1 MKLYY
6 DEPIRRPASYIPAVE
21 KPALPEPYRKMKAL
35 AASVHSAERLFYEQ
49 GMLMADYED
58 DYAFHG
64 TFVRYYPTYQAMND
78 EQLRGYFS
86 WRTKLRRGDVRK
98 TSLSFVYVYIY
109 ELLNQI
115 GVSSAEEG
123 YAALQRFRKAYRSLD
138 TRAESFLNAWMKDYV
153 IYNNLPVSLIPEYD
167 TLSSLEE
174 ALNTLARD
182 FPVDTETLF
191 SALCTLS
198 SYNLCNSRFY
208 KAYPSDVADVCCN
221 VYRRLCEE
229 YDTHKKCSY
238 FQHLFGTQMVF
249 PRKMF
254 SFAIFYDHKH
264 YVSYEYKISDTQKY
278 HCSNGRWSFET
289 YPSIRKKNTELGL
302 ILKSVDAMLRQA
314 CLYSHLLEQ
323 PALPAK
329 TTELIRSEIEAFL
342 AEKKRLAAPRIDI
355 DLSLLSD
362 IRSAA
367 AQTRDRLMTEA
378 EMGEEDPLPA
388 PTAPSAADT
397 VADAAAAEDAVPV
410 LNENECRF
418 LRCLL
423 EEKPFQPMLREISI
437 PLSIMVDTINEKLF
451 DLFQDTPVLFE
462 ADAPVLIDDYI
473 DDLKGL
479 LL

>member
-1 MKLYY
+1 MTLYY
-6 DEPIRRPASYIPAVE
+6 DEPIRRPASYIPPAE

-35 AASVHSAERLFYEQ
+35 AASVHSPERLFYEQ

-86 WRTKLRRGDVRK
+86 WRTKLRRGDIRK

-115 GVSSAEEG
+115 GVRSPEEG
-123 YAALQRFRKAYRSLD
+123 FDTLQRFRKAYRGLD
-138 TRAESFLNAWMKDYV
+138 ARAESFLNAWMKDYV
-153 IYNNLPVSLIPEYD
+153 IYNNLPVSLIPEFD
-167 TLSSLEE
+167 ALSSLEE
-174 ALNTLARD
+174 ALNTLARGV
-182 FPVDTETLF
+182 PEDTETLF
-191 SALCTLS
+191 AALCALS

-208 KAYPSDVADVCCN
+208 KANPSDVAAVCCN

-229 YDTHKKCSY
+229 YDAHKKCSY

-264 YVSYEYKISDTQKY
+264 YISYEYKISDTQKY

-314 CLYSHLLEQ
+314 CHDSHPLEQ
-323 PALPAK
+323 PALPAE
-329 TTELIRSEIEAFL
+329 TSGLIRSEIEAFL

-355 DLSLLSD
+355 DLSRLSD

-378 EMGEEDPLPA
+378 EMGEDEPLPA
-388 PTAPSAADT
+388 TPAFADT
-397 VADAAAAEDAVPV
+397 VADASAAEGTASV
-410 LNENECRF
+410 LNENERRF

-423 EEKPFQPMLREISI
+423 EKEPYQPLLRELSI
-437 PLSIMVDTINEKLF
+437 PLSIMVDTVNEKLF

-462 ADAPVLIDDYI
+462 ADTPVLIDDYM
-473 DDLKGL
+473 DELKGL